1 MNPPIRT
8 AGSRTPDPGSRV
20 TYPGHPICG
29 YASDTI
35 GGLHM
40 VQPEPVCAYCRRHPV
55 DPAWRPFCS
64 ERCKLADL
72 GRWISDGYR
81 IPGPPLPV
89 DDEDIE

>member
-1 MNPPIRT
+1 
-8 AGSRTPDPGSRV
+8 
-20 TYPGHPICG
+20 
-29 YASDTI
+29 
-35 GGLHM
+35 M

-89 DDEDIE
+89 DDEDIDEKS